1 MGEGGLKGYV
11 LKDNFW
17 LDHDRY
23 NKYINLKNRAAQDK
37 KYEDLRKV
45 NEGEMSAAEDIS
57 DFDKRAK

>member
-1 MGEGGLKGYV
+1 MKGYV
-11 LKDNFW
+11 LKDNFR

-45 NEGEMSAAEDIS
+45 NEGKCLLLKIS
-57 DFDKRAK
+57 LIWIREQKKE